1 MIGGSRR
8 FLFLILVFSA
18 LAFGLACGGG
28 DGSSGDSDSGSD
40 GDSGSEDGGSSSGG
54 SVDADLRLLGADPLT
69 LDPALVFE
77 TTSARYVLEIFGGL
91 VTIDRNLQIVPD
103 IAETWTVSD
112 DGTVYTFTLRRDA
125 LFHDGRTVTAQD
137 FVYSLNRTALLGR
150 TQSLVAEAFLGDIVG
165 AKDVIRGR
173 AETISGVQAIDSS
186 TLQITIDEPK
196 SFFIAK
202 LTYSTAFVVDQQQV
216 EANPRNWTRK
226 PNGTGPFKLVEWRV
240 NERIILEANERYH
253 LGAPGVHRIFFNLAG
268 GSALTQ
274 YENNE
279 LDVSGISTSD
289 IERVLS
295 NRDVLSAD
303 YRTGPNLSLSYIAFN
318 TDFPPFDDPKVRL
331 AFALA
336 IDREQISRVVIKGMQ
351 DPATSFMM
359 PGLPGFNNETA
370 LPTFDPEAARQALA
384 ESTYGSAENLP
395 IITLT
400 ESGGGASVGFE
411 TQAII
416 EMWRTNLG
424 VEVSIEQAEAA
435 TFYDDIDR
443 GRLQMWTLGWI
454 MDYPD
459 PENLLDLLFHSAS
472 RKNDTSYSNPAFDA
486 LIEQA
491 RTEQDV
497 EKRLRLYQEAELI
510 LIEDLPWIP
519 MMVGRD
525 HFVVKPYVIGYE
537 PLPMLIPS
545 LRYVSIEK

>member
-8 FLFLILVFSA
+8 FIFPFLVFGA
-18 LAFGLACGGG
+18 LAFALACGGG
-28 DGSSGDSDSGSD
+28 DDSPGGSSDGGDNGDSDSDSGS
-40 GDSGSEDGGSSSGG
+40 SAA
-54 SVDADLRLLGADPLT
+54 VDADLRLLGTDPLT

-77 TTSARYVLEIFGGL
+77 TSSARYVLEIFGGL

-103 IAETWTVSD
+103 IAETWTVSE
-112 DGTVYTFTLRRDA
+112 DGTVYTFTIRRDA
-125 LFHDGRTVTAQD
+125 LFHEGRPVTAED
-137 FVYSLNRTALLGR
+137 FKYSLDRTALLGR
-150 TQSLVAEAFLGDIVG
+150 TQSVVAEAFLGDIVG

-173 AETISGVQAIDSS
+173 AESISGVQVIDAS
-186 TLQITIDEPK
+186 TLQITIDAPK

-226 PNGTGPFKLVEWRV
+226 PNGTGPYKLAEWRV

-253 LGAPGVHRIFFNLAG
+253 LGAPSVQRIFFNLAG

-295 NRDVLSAD
+295 QRDALSAD
-303 YRTGPNLSLSYIAFN
+303 YKTGPNLSLSYIAFN

-336 IDREQISRVVIKGMQ
+336 IDREQISRVVLKGMEE
-351 DPATSFMM
+351 PATSFMM
-359 PGLPGFNNETA
+359 PGLPGFNAEA
-370 LPTFDPEAARQALA
+370 KLPTFDAEAARQALA
-384 ESTYGSAENLP
+384 ESSYGSAENLP
-395 IITLT
+395 LITFT
-400 ESGGGASVGFE
+400 EAGGGASVGFS

-416 EMWRTNLG
+416 EMWRDNLG

-443 GRLQMWTLGWI
+443 GRLQIWTIGWI

-472 RKNDTSYSNPAFDA
+472 RKNDTRYSNPAFDA

-491 RTEQDV
+491 RVEQDV
-497 EKRLRLYQEAELI
+497 EKRLLLYQEAELL

-519 MMVGRD
+519 MTFGRD
-525 HFVVKPYVIGYE
+525 HFVVQPHVIGYE